1 MGKTGITTI
10 IAASVAATILAG
22 VAALVL
28 YASGSSFSMIQ
39 EVEENS
45 LEQTAAMASRSAENY
60 IKGTASLADSLAD
73 QAAIQAAFAGD
84 VPRTQERLR
93 NYIDAFKDYFS
104 FFVFDATG
112 KIVAGVNAD
121 GKDLTGGDRKDR
133 DYVKAILG
141 GQDLAFSKSVFK
153 AASGDSLIYVVAK
166 AIRDKD
172 GKLLGGVAASP
183 LWDRFTAATVDPVR
197 FGQRGYGFIIDS
209 AGVLISHPLDKS
221 MILKDVSGDDFVRQA
236 LAKGN
241 GSFEYDWKGE
251 RKVMSVARIPATG
264 WLVCMSYYV
273 NEMAAPAITQ
283 RNTLIALG
291 LGVAALVVAVIVLIT
306 RRLVLRPLLCLSN
319 FTAKVAGGDFDAAI
333 PCRLRAEL
341 ATFGENL
348 RQMVAELKA
357 KLGFAQGVLNGIPSP
372 CGIVGP
378 DFKMLWHNE
387 EISRLL
393 DKYEPGKSYVG
404 QTSGQ
409 FYLNDPAKNTLSD
422 RAIQERRMLAA
433 ENDFITVAGR
443 KLRIAVRTTP
453 FYDLDGTL
461 LGSISFWNDI
471 TELYE
476 QKRQI
481 EEQNA
486 VIAQTAAS
494 ASAVADRVAAASEEL
509 SAQIEQSSRG
519 AEEQSS
525 RVQETATAVEEMNA
539 TIMEVARNAAA
550 TAGSAELARD
560 KARGGAK
567 LVADVETAVSS
578 IREEAVVLTDNMRGL
593 GEQAKGIGAIM
604 DVISDIADQ
613 TNLLALNAAI
623 EAARA
628 GEAGRG
634 FAVVADEVRKLAEKT
649 MNATKEVGQSI
660 AGIQR
665 GTADAVS
672 RVERAVSKVET
683 ASGLAE
689 KSEAALSEIV
699 SVVEAAGDQVRAIAT
714 AAEQQS
720 ATSEEINR
728 SVESISAIAHETAQA
743 MHQSAQAVSD
753 LARQAQELNSLMVSL
768 GSANDAPRALGQ

>member
-1 MGKTGITTI
+1 MGKSGITTI

-22 VAALVL
+22 VAALVI
-28 YASGSSFSMIQ
+28 YVAKSSFTMIENVQ
-39 EVEENS
+39 ES
-45 LEQTAAMASRSAENY
+45 GLEQTAALTARAADIY
-60 IKGTASLADSLAD
+60 LKGTASVLDSLAAQD
-73 QAAIQAAFAGD
+73 EIKAVFSGNKEE
-84 VPRTQERLR
+84 TQRLLLSFIK
-93 NYIDAFKDYFS
+93 NHKDFFS
-104 FFVFDATG
+104 FTVFDTSG
-112 KIVAGVNAD
+112 KIVAGYNSNGQD
-121 GKDLTGGDRKDR
+121 ISGGDRKDR
-133 DYVKAILG
+133 DYVKAILA
-141 GQDLAFSKSVFK
+141 GQDTVHSRSVFQ
-153 AASGDSLIYVVAK
+153 SGSGSELIYVVAK
-166 AIRDKD
+166 SLRGPD
-172 GKLLGGVAASP
+172 GKLLGGVAAAP
-183 LWDRFTAATVDPVR
+183 LWGRFTAAIMDPIR
-197 FGQRGYGFIIDS
+197 FGKRGYGFMVDS
-209 AGVLISHPLDKS
+209 DGNFISHPDQKLLLQSFATNPTFKAAMDKG
-221 MILKDVSGDDFVRQA
+221 SGTFDY
-236 LAKGN
+236 LWN
-241 GSFEYDWKGE
+241 GE
-251 RKVMSVARIPATG
+251 RKAMAVARIPSTD
-264 WLVCMSYYV
+264 WLVCMSYYTD
-273 NEMAAPAITQ
+273 EMTTLAGEQ
-283 RNTLIALG
+283 RNTLVALG
-291 LGVAALVVAVIVLIT
+291 LGVAALAVAVIVLIT

-333 PCRLRAEL
+333 QCPLRAEL
-341 ATFGENL
+341 AAFGENL

-378 DFKMLWHNE
+378 DFNMLWHNE

-393 DKYEPGKSYVG
+393 DKYEPGKSFVG

-433 ENDFITVAGR
+433 ENDFTTVTGR
-443 KLRIAVRTTP
+443 KLRIAIRTTP

-476 QKRQI
+476 QKQQI
-481 EEQNA
+481 EEKNA

-519 AEEQSS
+519 AEEQNG

-539 TIMEVARNAAA
+539 TIIEVARNAAA

-567 LVADVETAVSS
+567 LVADVESAVGS
-578 IREEAVVLTDNMRGL
+578 IREEAVVLTDNMRSL
-593 GEQAKGIGAIM
+593 GDQAKGIGAIM

-649 MNATKEVGQSI
+649 MNATKEVGQAI

-689 KSEAALSEIV
+689 KSEAALTEIV

-720 ATSEEINR
+720 ATSDEINR
-728 SVESISAIAHETAQA
+728 SVESISSIAHETAQA